1 MKRLFLSLL
10 CVVLLLCGC
19 STAPEDETTESL
31 NVTTTA
37 PEQMLDDTLVGIWVS
52 ADGGEREM
60 VETITFGEDGEMSVN
75 LRYEGSDYQTIY
87 GTYRADG
94 RTVFC
99 EMTEGTEPFEIE
111 YQYRI
116 NGREL
121 YLVSGEKSA
130 HYLRND

>member
-31 NVTTTA
+31 NVITTA

-60 VETITFGEDGEMSVN
+60 IETITFGEDGEMSVN

-99 EMTEGTEPFEIE
+99 VITEGTEPFEIE

-116 NGREL
+116 DGREL